1 MEEIFCVKKTIETFE
16 KKASDEM
23 NPSYKSYFVKVS
35 KQVNEK
41 INISTFKTLNSSTDF
56 QIL

>member
-35 KQVNEK
+35 KLGNDDKKYSGTNFE
-41 INISTFKTLNSSTDF
+41 
-56 QIL
+56 IL